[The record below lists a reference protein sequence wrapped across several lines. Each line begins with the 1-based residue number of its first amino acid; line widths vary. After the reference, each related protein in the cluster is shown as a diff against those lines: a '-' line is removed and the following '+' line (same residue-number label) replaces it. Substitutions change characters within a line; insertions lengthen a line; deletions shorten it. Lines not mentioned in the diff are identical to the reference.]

1 MATICT
7 AECEKCVYCELT
19 LRRKDGKKILM
30 VHCNKHD
37 KEYCYGQRIECEDKE
52 KKRSED

>member
-7 AECEKCVYCELT
+7 AACEECVYCELT
-19 LRRKDGKKILM
+19 MRRQNGKKMLM
-30 VHCNKHD
+30 VHCNKRD

-52 KKRSED
+52 KKSGN